1 MRTVTA
7 SLRAARILL
16 MSLLL
21 AIGLLAL
28 PTAQLPAHAAT
39 TASSTQISAALAQAK
54 SRVGLTPYRW
64 GGTSLIYGV
73 DCSGFTYRIFR
84 NQGVYL
90 PRTTMEQRY
99 AVRLVSRYSRAPGDL
114 VLFHTSSGYVYHV
127 GIYAGSGY
135 VIDASSSRGKV
146 VKRLIWTSAVYYGT
160 LRR

>member
-1 MRTVTA
+1 MPTFTA
-7 SLRAARILL
+7 SLRAARIFL
-16 MSLLL
+16 MTLLL

-28 PTAQLPAHAAT
+28 PTAQPAAHAAT

-64 GGTSLIYGV
+64 GGTSLTYGV

-90 PRTTMEQRY
+90 PRTAKDQRY
-99 AVRLVSRYSRAPGDL
+99 AVRLISRYSRAPGDL
-114 VLFHTSSGYVYHV
+114 VFFHTSSGYVYHV

-146 VKRLIWTSAVYYGT
+146 VKRLIWTSSVYYGT